1 MIVPPVPSEEAV
13 SAPFWD
19 ATRTRRLVFQRCDDC
34 AAPVWYPR
42 AVCPTCLSGN
52 LTWTESTGRGI
63 VYSVSVHYRA
73 PAPELADSVPYAVAL
88 VDLDDGPRMLTNV
101 VDCSPEAVRIGDPV
115 LATWRALP
123 DGRHLLQF
131 APDPDGPLAE
141 GPTSQ

>member
-1 MIVPPVPSEEAV
+1 MIVPPVPADDAA

-19 ATRTRRLVFQRCDDC
+19 ATRSKRLVFQRCDDC
-34 AAPVWYPR
+34 GAPVWYPR
-42 AVCPTCLSGN
+42 AVCPSCLSGD
-52 LTWTESTGRGI
+52 LTWTEATGRGT

-73 PAPELADSVPYAVAL
+73 PAPELADDVPYAVAL

-101 VDCSPEAVRIGDPV
+101 VGCDPEAVRIGDRV

-131 APDPDGPLAE
+131 APDPAGPLADP
-141 GPTSQ
+141 PTSQ